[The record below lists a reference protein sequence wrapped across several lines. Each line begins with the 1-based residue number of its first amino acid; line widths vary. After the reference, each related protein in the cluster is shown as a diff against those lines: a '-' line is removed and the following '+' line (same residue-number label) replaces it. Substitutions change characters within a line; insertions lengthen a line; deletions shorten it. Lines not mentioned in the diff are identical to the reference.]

1 MKDNYFLYSI
11 LFIIIIVKVTLS
23 ESIIEQFGRC
33 SKYRKQRDS
42 LKDEVRRLIHR
53 RERLKEMT
61 NNNQNL
67 INMVENEISNTITNT
82 NAIVSDYYKTRT
94 YLNKK
99 QAQEYTEKYNNENAR
114 NKLFVKERVI
124 YDIL

>member
-11 LFIIIIVKVTLS
+11 LFIIIIIKVTLS

-42 LKDEVRRLIHR
+42 LKKEVSGLNSRKERLI
-53 RERLKEMT
+53 EIT
-61 NNNQNL
+61 NNNQDI
-67 INMVENEISNTITNT
+67 INMIENEISDTIEKNNT
-82 NAIVSDYYKTRT
+82 IVSDYYENRT

-99 QAQEYTEKYNNENAR
+99 QGQEYTEKYNNENAR
-114 NKLFVKERVI
+114 NKLFVKERVV

>member
-11 LFIIIIVKVTLS
+11 LFIIIIIKATLS
-23 ESIIEQFGRC
+23 EPIIEPLGRC
-33 SKYRKQRDS
+33 GKYRKQRDILKKEVS
-42 LKDEVRRLIHR
+42 GLKRRRDRLKD
-53 RERLKEMT
+53 MT
-61 NNNQNL
+61 KNNQE
-67 INMVENEISNTITNT
+67 IIDMVENETSNTISN
-82 NAIVSDYYKTRT
+82 NDAIVSHYYETRT

>member
-11 LFIIIIVKVTLS
+11 LFIIIIIKVTLS

-33 SKYRKQRDS
+33 SKYRKQRDR
-42 LKDEVRRLIHR
+42 LKKEVSGLNSRKERLI
-53 RERLKEMT
+53 EIT
-61 NNNQNL
+61 NNNQDI
-67 INMVENEISNTITNT
+67 INMIENEISDTIEKNNT
-82 NAIVSDYYKTRT
+82 IVSDYYENRT

-99 QAQEYTEKYNNENAR
+99 QGQEYTEKYNNENAR
-114 NKLFVKERVI
+114 NKLFVKERVV

>member
-42 LKDEVRRLIHR
+42 LKKEVSGLNSRK
-53 RERLKEMT
+53 ERLKDIT
-61 NNNQNL
+61 KNNEEI
-67 INMVENEISNTITNT
+67 INMVENEISNTISNNDTII
-82 NAIVSDYYKTRT
+82 NAYYETRK

>member
-11 LFIIIIVKVTLS
+11 LFIIIIIKVTLS

-42 LKDEVRRLIHR
+42 LKKEVSGLNSRKERLI
-53 RERLKEMT
+53 EIT
-61 NNNQNL
+61 NNNQNI
-67 INMVENEISNTITNT
+67 INMIENEISDTIEKNNT
-82 NAIVSDYYKTRT
+82 IVSDYFENRT

-99 QAQEYTEKYNNENAR
+99 QGQEYTEKYNNENAR
-114 NKLFVKERVI
+114 NKLFVKERVV

>member
-11 LFIIIIVKVTLS
+11 LFIIIIIKVTLS

-42 LKDEVRRLIHR
+42 LKKEVSGLNSRKERLI
-53 RERLKEMT
+53 EIT
-61 NNNQNL
+61 NNNQNI
-67 INMVENEISNTITNT
+67 INMIENEISDTIEKNNT
-82 NAIVSDYYKTRT
+82 IVSDYYENRT

-99 QAQEYTEKYNNENAR
+99 QGQEYTEKYNNENAR
-114 NKLFVKERVI
+114 NKLFVKERVV